1 MVFIAAGMGGGTGT
15 GAAPIVAEIAQEL
28 GILTVAVVTKPFEF
42 EQKAKMRQAEAGIA
56 ELKKHVDSL
65 IPMSVFSRVLTR
77 SLQ

>member
-1 MVFIAAGMGGGTGT
+1 MCSLRSRLIASFSNS
-15 GAAPIVAEIAQEL
+15 PDAEIAQEL

-65 IPMSVFSRVLTR
+65 IVIPNERL
-77 SLQ
+77 LQSADKE